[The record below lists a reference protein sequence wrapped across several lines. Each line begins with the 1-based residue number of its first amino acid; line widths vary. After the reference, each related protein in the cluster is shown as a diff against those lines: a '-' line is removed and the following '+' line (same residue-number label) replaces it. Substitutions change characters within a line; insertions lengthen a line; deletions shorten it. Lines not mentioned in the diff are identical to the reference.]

1 MKQHPICVTS
11 VDTKRLALAN
21 KVPDLL
27 NIVLST
33 GSDLHCIAELPSFNL
48 LHGTSDAM
56 SKYTCENWR
65 ASETGAIMT
74 GSTIKIAVLDDY
86 QNIALTMADW
96 SGIPGNPEIKVFN
109 DHVFELE
116 QLVQR
121 LFPFDV
127 LCIMRER
134 TPMTAALL
142 DRLPNLKLIASTG
155 PRNAAIDL
163 EAAKR
168 NGVEVAHTGYQS
180 GATIEFTWALIL
192 ALARNI
198 AIENAS
204 VRNGGWQTSVGAD
217 LGGKTLGVLGLG
229 NIGSRVAEI
238 GKAFGMNVIAWSQNL
253 TREKAESLGVRFV
266 PRDELFREAD
276 FLTIQLVLSDRSRG
290 IVGKAEL
297 SMMKPTSFLINTA
310 RGPIVDEGAL
320 VETLSERKIAGAAID
335 VFDREPLSAEHP
347 FRRLPNVLAT
357 PHLGYGSQSMYETF
371 YSDTVSNIKA
381 WILRN

>member
-1 MKQHPICVTS
+1 
-11 VDTKRLALAN
+11 
-21 KVPDLL
+21 
-27 NIVLST
+27 
-33 GSDLHCIAELPSFNL
+33 
-48 LHGTSDAM
+48 M
-56 SKYTCENWR
+56 S
-65 ASETGAIMT
+65 
-74 GSTIKIAVLDDY
+74 GSTVKIAVLDDY

-96 SGIPGNPEIKVFN
+96 SAIPGNPEIKVFN
-109 DHVFELE
+109 DHLFELE

-168 NGVEVAHTGYQS
+168 NGIEVAHTGYQS
-180 GATIEFTWALIL
+180 APTIEFTWALIL
-192 ALARNI
+192 ALARNV
-198 AIENAS
+198 ATENAS
-204 VRNGGWQTSVGAD
+204 LRSGGWQITVGGD
-217 LGGKTLGVLGLG
+217 LYGKTLGILGLG
-229 NIGSRVAEI
+229 NIGSRIAEI

-253 TREKAESLGVRFV
+253 TQEKAESFGVRFV

-276 FLTIQLVLSDRSRG
+276 ILTIHLVLSDRSQG

-310 RGPIVDEGAL
+310 RGPIVDEAAL
-320 VETLSERKIAGAAID
+320 VETMSTKKIAGAAID
-335 VFDREPLSAEHP
+335 VFDHEPLPAEHP
-347 FRRLPNVLAT
+347 FRTLPNVLAT
-357 PHLGYGSQSMYETF
+357 PHLGYGSQSLYETF
-371 YSDTVSNIKA
+371 YRDSVANIKA
-381 WILRN
+381 WILRK